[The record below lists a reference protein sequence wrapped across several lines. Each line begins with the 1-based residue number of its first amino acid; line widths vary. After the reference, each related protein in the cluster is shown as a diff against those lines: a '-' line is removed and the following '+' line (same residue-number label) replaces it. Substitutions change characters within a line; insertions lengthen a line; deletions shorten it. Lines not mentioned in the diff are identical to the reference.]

1 MLLTEFELLRALNE
15 VSARYGGSRVGG
27 AGMIEMWHEDDGEL
41 RLSGGGWTFRNQW
54 LISVELEGSF
64 PEWTVRLGFCQTN
77 ITRAPR
83 GGFELYV
90 GSSLLALCNV
100 ADDVVDLVKCMF
112 GTSAERQSS
121 LENWYDHV
129 TAWRAQR
136 TGTQAA
142 VWEMNSLV
150 RQAGLDVAVETGGI
164 Y

>member
-1 MLLTEFELLRALNE
+1 M
-15 VSARYGGSRVGG
+15 
-27 AGMIEMWHEDDGEL
+27 
-41 RLSGGGWTFRNQW
+41 
-54 LISVELEGSF
+54 
-64 PEWTVRLGFCQTN
+64 
-77 ITRAPR
+77 
-83 GGFELYV
+83 
-90 GSSLLALCNV
+90 CNV